1 MRRSFLEYLILTLD
15 NFSQKKNFDF
25 LKSIYGSKLEIVFD
39 IGCHKGETVDLLK
52 KNFKIKKIYAFDVNT
67 RIIEKLKEKNYLNVS
82 FLNYGISSMPERKE
96 FNFSKFS
103 PINSLKSNDKFS
115 SYSKFK
121 ELVIKI
127 LNHPSTSFKSKKSII
142 NLITLDD
149 FCEKKKIKSIDLV
162 KIDIEGSELNALK
175 GFKKNIKKVKF
186 FIIEHHYDNSLKK
199 GYKFSEL
206 NKILLKN
213 NFKLVHK
220 NKLLYR
226 KVFDYVYAN
235 KDFFDS

>member
-1 MRRSFLEYLILTLD
+1 MRRSFLEYMILTLD
-15 NFSQKKNFDF
+15 NCSQKKNFDF
-25 LKSIYGSKLEIVFD
+25 LKNIYGSKLKTVFD
-39 IGCHKGETVDLLK
+39 IGCHKGETIDLLQK
-52 KNFKIKKIYAFDVNT
+52 KFEIKKIYAFDVNT
-67 RIIEKLKEKNYLNVS
+67 KIIEELKEEDYSNVS
-82 FLNYGISSMPERKE
+82 FLNYGISSVSEKKE
-96 FNFSKFS
+96 LNFSKFS

-149 FCEKKKIKSIDLV
+149 FCKEKKIKSIDLV

-186 FIIEHHYDNSLKK
+186 FIIEHHYDSSLKK

-206 NKILLKN
+206 NEILLKN

-226 KVFDYVYAN
+226 KVFDYIYAN
-235 KDFFDS
+235 KDLIDS

>member
-67 RIIEKLKEKNYLNVS
+67 RIIEKLKEEEYLNVS
-82 FLNYGISSMPERKE
+82 FLNYGISSVSEKKE

-149 FCEKKKIKSIDLV
+149 FCEKKKIK
-162 KIDIEGSELNALK
+162 
-175 GFKKNIKKVKF
+175 
-186 FIIEHHYDNSLKK
+186 IINLRFDQRT
-199 GYKFSEL
+199 L
-206 NKILLKN
+206 NKRPT
-213 NFKLVHK
+213 
-220 NKLLYR
+220 KLLMY
-226 KVFDYVYAN
+226 KVCEGRISDIVMN
-235 KDFFDS
+235 KVCGSNLFNKN

>member
-1 MRRSFLEYLILTLD
+1 MRRSFLEYLILILD
-15 NFSQKKNFDF
+15 NFSQKKNFEF
-25 LKSIYGSKLEIVFD
+25 LKVIYGSKLETVFD
-39 IGCHKGETVDLLK
+39 IGCHKGETIDLLK
-52 KNFKIKKIYAFDVNT
+52 KNFQIKKIFAFDINT
-67 RIIEKLKEKNYLNVS
+67 GIIEKLKKKDYLNVS
-82 FLNYGISSMPERKE
+82 FMNYGVSNVSDKKE
-96 FNFSKFS
+96 FNFSEFS
-103 PINSLKSNDKFS
+103 PINSLKNTNKFS
-115 SYSKFK
+115 GYSKFK

-127 LNHPSTSFKSKKSII
+127 LNHPSGSYDSKKSII
-142 NLITLDD
+142 DLITLDD

-175 GFKKNIKKVKF
+175 GFKKNISNVKF

-199 GYKFSEL
+199 DYKFSDL
-206 NKILLKN
+206 NKILIKN

-235 KDFFDS
+235 KAFIEY